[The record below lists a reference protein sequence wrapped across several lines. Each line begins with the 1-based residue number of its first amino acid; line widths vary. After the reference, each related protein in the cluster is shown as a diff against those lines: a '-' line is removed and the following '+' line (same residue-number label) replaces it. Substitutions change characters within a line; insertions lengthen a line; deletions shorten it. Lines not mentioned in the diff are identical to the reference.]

1 MSMTDE
7 SEIKAPPAV
16 PAKKKVKRKFIKR
29 GHRQVD
35 PVVFGKPAASPFE
48 GISANNCCDRCNEKG
63 CVISGREYCAHP
75 FKTGLQAAQMNDTAA
90 LKRLNKAKDKLKNQ
104 QIELRGR

>member
-16 PAKKKVKRKFIKR
+16 PTKKKVKRKP
-29 GHRQVD
+29 QVRAS
-35 PVVFGKPAASPFE
+35 VVKPAVAASPFE

-75 FKTGLQAAQMNDTAA
+75 FKGGLQAAQMNDSEA
-90 LKRLNKAKDKLKNQ
+90 LKRFNKAKDKLKNQ